1 MSEYKKPS
9 SEKHFEENF
18 EQIKP
23 LMNDT
28 QAFYES
34 SRCLFCYDAPCV
46 NACPTSIDIPLFIRQ
61 ISTGSNDGASKTI
74 YDSNWLGH
82 ACGQVCPTE
91 VLCEGACVYNNQD
104 VKPIEIGRLQAY
116 ATDKVIQGKKKLF
129 LVGKAN
135 GKKVAIIG
143 AGPAGI
149 SCACE
154 LRTYGYEVDIYEA
167 KSKPS
172 GLTVYGVAPYK
183 ITNQAA
189 LDEMAYLQEQFDF
202 KIHYNSP
209 IKSEQDLKKL
219 EKNYKAIF
227 IGIGLGATSGIGL
240 PGDQLENCVGAVEFI
255 EKLRMEHHK
264 VKLGKKV
271 VVLGGGNTAMDA
283 ASESARM
290 GAEEVTLAYR
300 RSRDEMGA
308 YEFEYDLAKGVG
320 AKGVFNI
327 TPIEIIGKKKVEGV
341 RFIRNQSA
349 YGKIEAIKGSEFII
363 ECDMVI
369 LATGQSKQVNFLEK
383 IESLKLDKKGRIMDN
398 RGRIEVN
405 PKTHQTNNP
414 KYFAAGDAVNGG
426 VEVVNAVYEA
436 KIAAVGI
443 HNYLAGKDGRRKIT
457 IPTPP
462 KSTGQKSKK
471 EAKKSVLKN
480 PN

>member
-1 MSEYKKPS
+1 MSEFKKPAS
-9 SEKHFEENF
+9 DKAFEENF
-18 EQIKP
+18 AQIKP

-46 NACPTSIDIPLFIRQ
+46 TACPTGIDIPLFIRQ
-61 ISTGSNDGASKTI
+61 ISSGSNDGAAKTI
-74 YDSNWLGH
+74 YDSNWFGH
-82 ACGQVCPTE
+82 SCGQVCPTE
-91 VLCEGACVYNNQD
+91 VLCEGACVYNHQD
-104 VKPIEIGRLQAY
+104 VTPIDIGRLQAY
-116 ATDKVIQGKKKLF
+116 ATDKVIQGKKNLF
-129 LVGKAN
+129 LVGEPN

-154 LRTYGYEVDIYEA
+154 LRTYGYEVDIFEA

-183 ITNQAA
+183 ITNKAA
-189 LDEMAYLQEQFDF
+189 LDEMAYLQKQFQY
-202 KIHYNSP
+202 KIHYNKP
-209 IKSEQDLKKL
+209 IKSEKDLKKL
-219 EKNYKAIF
+219 EKDYKAIF
-227 IGIGLGATSGIGL
+227 IGIGLGETSGIGL
-240 PGDQLENCVGAVEFI
+240 PGDNLENCVGAVEFV
-255 EKLRMEHHK
+255 EKLRMGHHK
-264 VKLGKKV
+264 TKVGTKV

-320 AKGVFNI
+320 ANGVFNL
-327 TPIEIIGKKKVEGV
+327 TPLEILGKKKVEGV
-341 RFIRNQSA
+341 RFIRNKSA
-349 YGKIEAIKGSEFII
+349 YGKIEAIKGSEFVV

-383 IESLKLDKKGRIMDN
+383 IEGLTLDKKGRIMDN
-398 RGRIEVN
+398 RGRIVVN

-436 KIAAVGI
+436 KIAAKGI
-443 HNYLAGKDGRRKIT
+443 HKYLAGKDGRRKIT
-457 IPTPP
+457 IPEVP
-462 KSTGQKSKK
+462 KSSGKK
-471 EAKKSVLKN
+471 KKGGKKSVLKN
-480 PN
+480 PNG